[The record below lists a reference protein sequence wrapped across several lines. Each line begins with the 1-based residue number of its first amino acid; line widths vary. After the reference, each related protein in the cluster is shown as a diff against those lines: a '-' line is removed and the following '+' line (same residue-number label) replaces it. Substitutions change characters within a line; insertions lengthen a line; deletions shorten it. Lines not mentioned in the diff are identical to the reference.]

1 MMSAST
7 GERGR
12 THDIYFGIGLAMV
25 SARAIGDATAG
36 AVGPFCLAGAL
47 TVTFLAWPAPAH
59 ADPSSTLLNDIGI
72 GNNGPVSTAIAQVG
86 TSLCPLLVKPGS
98 TLASDALS
106 SKGQL
111 ASQIA
116 GGVATMAIQSQCPSF
131 MTSLSNGDFSVLQNA
146 ASIFGMSNPSANP
159 LSIPGVGTT
168 NPFAIP
174 GAAAANPLSLPG
186 AATPNPLSLP
196 TAAATSTPLSI
207 PGATASTPL
216 APTLTTPGLLS
227 N

>member
-12 THDIYFGIGLAMV
+12 THDTYFGIGLAVV

-59 ADPSSTLLNDIGI
+59 ADPGSTLLNDIGI
-72 GNNGPVSTAIAQVG
+72 GNNGPISTAIAQVG

-106 SKGQL
+106 SQGQL

-116 GGVATMAIQSQCPSF
+116 GGVATMAIQSQCPQF

-146 ASIFGMSNPSANP
+146 ASMLGMSTPSSNP

-168 NPFAIP
+168 NPLSIP
-174 GAAAANPLSLPG
+174 GAAVANPLSLPS
-186 AATPNPLSLP
+186 AAASNPLTIPSGG
-196 TAAATSTPLSI
+196 ASNPLSI
-207 PGATASTPL
+207 PGAAASTPP